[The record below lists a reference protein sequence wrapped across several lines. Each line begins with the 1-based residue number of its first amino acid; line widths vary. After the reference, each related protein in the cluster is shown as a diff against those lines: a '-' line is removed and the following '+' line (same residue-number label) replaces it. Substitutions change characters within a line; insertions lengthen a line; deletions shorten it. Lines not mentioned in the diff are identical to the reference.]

1 MLPDLHTNFSRGRS
15 GGLVFPSLSEFS
27 TVYCDPSKY
36 KSQLGQNRNFKYFWW
51 KIFSKTYLSTTC
63 LLFHTFLYLFFQCIF
78 IEGLISSVL
87 VFVETQHKVE
97 KKTSAFQEL
106 ASNSQYHKF
115 WKENM
120 LIFTHLGIHRII
132 SFGEG
137 NGTPLQYSC
146 LENPIVF

>member
-1 MLPDLHTNFSRGRS
+1 M
-15 GGLVFPSLSEFS
+15 
-27 TVYCDPSKY
+27 
-36 KSQLGQNRNFKYFWW
+36 
-51 KIFSKTYLSTTC
+51 
-63 LLFHTFLYLFFQCIF
+63 
-78 IEGLISSVL
+78 L

-146 LENPIVF
+146 LENPMDGGAW